1 MAARGSVT
9 SMFPWSKSSA
19 FRQYLLAVGGAAG
32 LIAFQISHILSRL
45 GLGSGSVKSDLMQR
59 QIAAHMLSD
68 PGTVLAVLGFLALV
82 LLSHL
87 ALTAGSVVVFRI
99 ACGRF
104 NSERKDSALAC
115 LVFMGVV
122 ALSAV
127 MANQWLYPTSEA
139 FAFADLLLVQAM
151 SPALIAVL
159 VAVVGGVTVV
169 AVFDVV
175 QRRARPA
182 AMGALTLT
190 LIGVT
195 WFVAGAVPSIRAS
208 VGEREMPDVI
218 VLGVDSLR
226 PDFLPAFGGFPSRVT
241 PNIDQQLG
249 GSIVLQD
256 ARTPLARTF
265 VSYSSFLTGRNPVG
279 HGARFNLYPR
289 SEFSR
294 DQSIAWNLKGMGYQT
309 MLAMDESRFA
319 NFDESFG
326 FDEVVGPTQGALD
339 FVVGGAFDFVGTN
352 LLMAVLPPIRSLSP
366 IQGNRAAHRSYR
378 SDVHPER
385 VKERL
390 GTLDPDRPLFLVSH
404 LCLPHWPYLPSS
416 VGGDDL
422 PDWIKGVKGY
432 EDAPSQYLRAM
443 QAADIQFGEIMQDLA
458 SRGRLRNAIVIVM
471 SDHGEDFNLRRDRLR
486 SLGPVSQDVGYFGH
500 GNFAL
505 SEAQNRVVMGVQRY
519 RNGVPVWSPRS
530 LQGSASIIDAMPT
543 VMDLLG
549 KAELVRGVEGI
560 SWKSALETGADL
572 RGDRIRYFENGIR
585 SAGVEQANI
594 DEKAVAGEMSYL
606 YQVTPDMR
614 FEIRPELLPAKL
626 AEKQRGA
633 SLGSLGVYTDPVTS
647 LNELKEQCWKVVDYR
662 ARTVGCVE
670 FPATEP
676 TIARLQMAVCDHFR
690 GDGRFASTWC
700 RAGWEGMA
708 PALQAGRSG

>member
-1 MAARGSVT
+1 
-9 SMFPWSKSSA
+9 MFPWSRSSA
-19 FRQYLLAVGGAAG
+19 FRQYLLAVGLAAG
-32 LIAFQISHILSRL
+32 LIALQVSHILSRL

-87 ALTAGSVVVFRI
+87 AITAGSVVLFRI
-99 ACGRF
+99 ACARL
-104 NSERKDSALAC
+104 NSQHRDSAFAC
-115 LVFMGVV
+115 LAFTGLVV
-122 ALSAV
+122 LSAM

-139 FAFADLLLVQAM
+139 FAFADLLLVQTM
-151 SPALIAVL
+151 SPALIACL
-159 VAVVGGVTVV
+159 AVAVGGVTVV
-169 AVFDVV
+169 AAFDVL

-182 AMGALTLT
+182 AMATLTLA

-195 WFVAGAVPSIRAS
+195 WFVAAAVPSIRAS
-208 VGEREMPDVI
+208 SGSRAMPDVI

-226 PDFLPAFGGFPSRVT
+226 PDFLPAYGGFPSRAT
-241 PNIDQQLG
+241 PIIDQQLA
-249 GSIVLQD
+249 GSVVLQD
-256 ARTPLARTF
+256 TRTPLARTF

-294 DQSIAWNLKGMGYQT
+294 DQYIAWNLKGMGYQT

-326 FDEVVGPTQGALD
+326 FDEVVGPEQGALD
-339 FVVGGAFDFVGTN
+339 FVVGGSFDFIGTN
-352 LLMAVLPPIRSLSP
+352 LLMAALPPIRGLSA

-390 GTLDPDRPLFLVSH
+390 GSLDPDRPLFLVSH
-404 LCLPHWPYLPSS
+404 LCLPHWPYLPSR

-422 PDWIKGVKGY
+422 PDWIKGVEGY
-432 EDAPSQYLRAM
+432 EDAPAQYLRAM
-443 QAADIQFGEIMQDLA
+443 QVADAQFGEIMQDLA
-458 SRGRLRNAIVIVM
+458 SRGRLKNAIVIVM

-486 SLGPVSQDVGYFGH
+486 SLGAVPQDVGYFGH

-505 SEAQNRVVMGVQRY
+505 SEAQNHVVMGVQKY
-519 RNGVPVWSPRS
+519 QDGVPVWSPRA

-560 SWKSALETGADL
+560 SWKSALDTGADL
-572 RGDRIRYFENGIR
+572 RADRVRYFENGIR
-585 SAGVEQANI
+585 SAGVERANI

-647 LNELKEQCWKVVDYR
+647 LNQDKEQCWKVVDFQ

-676 TIARLQMAVCDHFR
+676 TVARLQAAVCDHFK
-690 GDGRFASTWC
+690 GDVGFASTWC
-700 RAGWEGMA
+700 RAGWVGFTPA
-708 PALQAGRSG
+708 PQVGRSG